1 MTENLLQL
9 RDVSMVFNAGARQTV
24 ALDDY
29 SLTIRAGS
37 ASVVTIAGESGSGK
51 TTLARLVLGFAK
63 PTSGEVLYK
72 GRNIWAMT
80 RSEWQT
86 YRREVQAIFQDPF
99 AVYNPFYTVDRL
111 LLSPMRS
118 FGLAKSRAQALPQ
131 IEDALSQVGL
141 RAADVLGRY
150 PHQLSGGQRQR
161 LTVAR
166 CLLLKP
172 RLIVADEPVS
182 MIDASLRATILDA
195 LRKLKE
201 DHGISLIY
209 ITHDLATAYQISER
223 MEILYRGQSVERGD
237 ATAIIQTPSH
247 PYTQLLIDSIP
258 LADPEQTWDSEVE
271 IPTDESGG
279 GERGGCLFRRR
290 CPHAMDICAGDRP
303 PFYEVGANRQSAC
316 YLYQNQ
322 SMLVLEE

>member
-1 MTENLLQL
+1 MSENLLEL
-9 RDVSMVFNAGARQTV
+9 RNVSMVFGSGERQTV
-24 ALDDY
+24 ALDNY
-29 SLTIRAGS
+29 SLVIGGDGA
-37 ASVVTIAGESGSGK
+37 AVVTLAGESGSGK
-51 TTLARLVLGFAK
+51 TTLARLVLGFAR

-72 GRNIWAMT
+72 GHNIWAMS
-80 RSEWQT
+80 RAEWQS

-111 LLSPMRS
+111 LLSPLKS
-118 FGLAKSRAQALPQ
+118 YGLAKNQAQALPQ
-131 IEDALSQVGL
+131 IEDALLQVGL
-141 RAADVLGRY
+141 RAGDVLGRY

-195 LRKLKE
+195 LRKLKDE
-201 DHGISLIY
+201 HGISLVY

-223 MEILYRGQSVERGD
+223 MEILYRGQAVETGD

-247 PYTQLLIDSIP
+247 PYTRLLVNSKIGR
-258 LADPEQTWDSEVE
+258 AHV
-271 IPTDESGG
+271 
-279 GERGGCLFRRR
+279 
-290 CPHAMDICAGDRP
+290 
-303 PFYEVGANRQSAC
+303 
-316 YLYQNQ
+316 
-322 SMLVLEE
+322 